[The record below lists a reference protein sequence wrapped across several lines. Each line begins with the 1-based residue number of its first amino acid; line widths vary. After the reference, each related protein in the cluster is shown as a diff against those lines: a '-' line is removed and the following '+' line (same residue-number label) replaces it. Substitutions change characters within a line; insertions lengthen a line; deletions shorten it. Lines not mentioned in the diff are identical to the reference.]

1 MRKKFGPF
9 TPGEALR
16 TRQQGF
22 NLVFP
27 GGEWWFPGVG
37 PMTQI
42 PTALVLRGKPEEQE
56 ILRNAVGDEMF
67 RQLVPSGN
75 PNTDLIEVVAPTF
88 VRRVKQW
95 LGQESTDSAYLTSWN
110 QIVEDEYISAQI
122 EGRTLTEN
130 DMQKIKEKADRFW
143 AFQVTAA
150 LVAPVQSSMQSRY
163 QIERDAWNRLLD
175 DESIPYAQKVK
186 LFTEQYPGFDAITRA
201 GSYNETQ
208 LQPNLATW
216 QRITKNKDIVDD
228 LYAIDPQLVG
238 MFGNM
243 GSFDDPFSYAVY
255 GEYSSM
261 KIGPNNTP
269 VRRKM
274 TPDEIVRNN
283 EIRDGWKEY
292 WLVRDYAEERAIQLG
307 LSSLQVDDAKE
318 LREIMDRAAEK
329 VSAQYPAWGEERK
342 IYQDKLP
349 AILQGVS
356 KIVENADRIG
366 DDSTVAALA
375 EYMDIRNDIRAA
387 LKDNDDDASRKQL
400 KEIGYAAAFKL
411 RQQDI
416 GFADFYDQYLYRD
429 DFREA

>member
-1 MRKKFGPF
+1 
-9 TPGEALR
+9 
-16 TRQQGF
+16 
-22 NLVFP
+22 
-27 GGEWWFPGVG
+27 
-37 PMTQI
+37 
-42 PTALVLRGKPEEQE
+42 
-56 ILRNAVGDEMF
+56 
-67 RQLVPSGN
+67 
-75 PNTDLIEVVAPTF
+75 
-88 VRRVKQW
+88 
-95 LGQESTDSAYLTSWN
+95 
-110 QIVEDEYISAQI
+110 
-122 EGRTLTEN
+122 
-130 DMQKIKEKADRFW
+130 
-143 AFQVTAA
+143 
-150 LVAPVQSSMQSRY
+150 
-163 QIERDAWNRLLD
+163 
-175 DESIPYAQKVK
+175 
-186 LFTEQYPGFDAITRA
+186 
-201 GSYNETQ
+201 
-208 LQPNLATW
+208 
-216 QRITKNKDIVDD
+216 
-228 LYAIDPQLVG
+228 
-238 MFGNM
+238 
-243 GSFDDPFSYAVY
+243 
-255 GEYSSM
+255 
-261 KIGPNNTP
+261 
-269 VRRKM
+269 M